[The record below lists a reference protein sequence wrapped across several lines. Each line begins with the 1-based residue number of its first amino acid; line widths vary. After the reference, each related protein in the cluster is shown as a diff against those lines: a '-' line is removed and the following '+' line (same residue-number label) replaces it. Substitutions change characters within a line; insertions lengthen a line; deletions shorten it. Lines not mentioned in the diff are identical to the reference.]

1 MNRHLY
7 HYTIAGIL
15 FTAIAGT
22 LLHFAYEYSM
32 EKPLVPMFAPVH
44 ESTWEHMKLVFFPSF
59 LYMIA
64 GWPFFMRSY
73 PSYFQAYMT
82 GLFTGTISMVII
94 FYTYTGIWGNH
105 CLILDILTFLASV
118 IITFS
123 LSYQLVIQNC
133 HLLPLPLLI
142 FLVVLFMICF
152 FSFTFSPPEIAIFDT
167 FRAK

>member
-32 EKPLVPMFAPVH
+32 ENPLVAMFAPVN

-105 CLILDILTFLASV
+105 CLILDILTFPCQRDHYLLSELSACHSKLSSASSAL
-118 IITFS
+118 ID
-123 LSYQLVIQNC
+123 LSGRSFHDL
-133 HLLPLPLLI
+133 
-142 FLVVLFMICF
+142 FL
-152 FSFTFSPPEIAIFDT
+152 
-167 FRAK
+167 

>member
-1 MNRHLY
+1 MNPLKI
-7 HYTIAGIL
+7 YTITG
-15 FTAIAGT
+15 AISVFVLGT
-22 LLHFAYEYSM
+22 LSHFFFQWSNDNLIVGLFSA
-32 EKPLVPMFAPVH
+32 VN